1 MNDELT
7 WDDQVSKICRNVF
20 FTSSISGQEEAS
32 KIGDI
37 VCSTTI
43 LLVQH
48 VFIEKYR
55 QTSLTTGSYIQLM
68 C

>member
-7 WDDQVSKICRNVF
+7 WDDQVSKVCQNVF
-20 FTSSISGQEEAS
+20 LASSVSGQEEAS

-37 VCSTTI
+37 VYSTTI
-43 LLVQH
+43 LLVRH
-48 VFIEKYR
+48 VFIEKHR
-55 QTSLTTGSYIQLM
+55 HSYIQLM